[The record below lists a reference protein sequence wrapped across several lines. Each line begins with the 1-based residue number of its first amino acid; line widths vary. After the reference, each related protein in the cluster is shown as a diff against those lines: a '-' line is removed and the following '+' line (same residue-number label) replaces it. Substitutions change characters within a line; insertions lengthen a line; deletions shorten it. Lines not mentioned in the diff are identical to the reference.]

1 MAATRVLIVEDDPF
15 IAMDLETT
23 INDRLAGKAELIVV
37 GSLEE
42 AGRAVQ
48 APVSFALL
56 DVDVIGGKTFALA
69 ERLTR
74 DGTPFAFVSGSVP
87 ADLPV
92 PLRTAPFI
100 RKPFSPPE
108 ILRLVESAL
117 GPV

>member
-1 MAATRVLIVEDDPF
+1 MAAARVLIVEDDPF

-23 INDRLAGKAELIVV
+23 IGDGLGDKADLVVV

-42 AGRAVQ
+42 AGRAVR

-69 ERLTR
+69 ESLAR
-74 DGTPFAFVSGSVP
+74 DGTPFAFVSGSLP
-87 ADLPV
+87 TDLPV
-92 PLRTAPFI
+92 LLRDRPFI

-108 ILRLVESAL
+108 ILRLVEKAL
-117 GPV
+117 AAD